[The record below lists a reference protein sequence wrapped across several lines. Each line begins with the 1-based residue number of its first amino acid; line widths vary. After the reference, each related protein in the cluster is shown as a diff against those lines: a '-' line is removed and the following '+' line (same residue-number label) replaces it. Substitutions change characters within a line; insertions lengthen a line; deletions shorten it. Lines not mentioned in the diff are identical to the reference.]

1 MTARNRFYHWTRA
14 RAGLLAILL
23 PLALAAL
30 ACNFQ
35 TQQNDGL
42 RQTDIA
48 LGVQQTLLAQT
59 ASALSVEGSK
69 PTTIAV
75 VASAT
80 PAQPTATSG
89 AAPIADK
96 PTDTPIPTP
105 APSDTPAQPTSASA
119 SQEEILITEWKL
131 NFFNPINSGCKVPN
145 TGCWAM
151 NDDFKKHSGNELSLV
166 SKVPVLI
173 DPGWPRP
180 YLVFWHKYTFQK
192 TARVDISGNGTWST
206 MLILNQQKS
215 SDVWKPGAIDLS
227 MFKGKE
233 ILINFAAEGKWLA
246 HPSIPGSDWIIN
258 DVRIVPNYNP

>member
-1 MTARNRFYHWTRA
+1 MIPGNRLNQRK
-14 RAGLLAILL
+14 RAGVGRLAILL
-23 PLALAAL
+23 ALALAAL

-35 TQQNDGL
+35 SQQNDGL

-59 ASALSVEGSK
+59 ASALSAEGSK

-75 VASAT
+75 VASST
-80 PAQPTATSG
+80 PNLPTATAG

-96 PTDTPIPTP
+96 PSDTPAPTL
-105 APSDTPAQPTSASA
+105 APSDTPAAPTSAPA
-119 SQEEILITEWKL
+119 APEEIAITEWKL
-131 NFFNPINSGCKVPN
+131 NFFNPINSGCKIPN

-173 DPGWPRP
+173 DPSWPRP

-215 SDVWKPGAIDLS
+215 SDIWKPGAIDLS
-227 MFKGKE
+227 LFKGKE
-233 ILINFAAEGKWLA
+233 ILVNFAAEGKWLA

-258 DVRIVPNYNP
+258 DVRIVPNYTP